1 VRMVLVPGFTQTARS
16 WDSVVAALRADVA
29 TIALDVPTGLDFVE
43 TARALGDA
51 GGTGTYVGYSAGGRL
66 CLRLAL
72 DRPELV
78 ERLVLVSAS
87 PGIVDPDERAA
98 RRDADERLAQDI
110 ERDGVDVFLERWL
123 SQSLFATLPRDASGL
138 DAREHDPA
146 VLTHA
151 LRALGPG
158 AQEPLWERLTGL
170 RLPVVLVAGALDTK
184 YTMIAREMA
193 RHLADV
199 RVHVLGG
206 LGHALHLEQP
216 EGLAD
221 VLAS

>member
-1 VRMVLVPGFTQTARS
+1 VPGFSQTARS
-16 WDSVVAALRADVA
+16 WESVLDAVRADVE
-29 TIALDVPTGLDFVE
+29 TRALDVPTGLDFVA
-43 TARALGDA
+43 TAHTLGDA

-66 CLRLAL
+66 CLQLAL
-72 DRPELV
+72 DRPELI

-87 PGIVDPDERAA
+87 PGIADPTERAV

-123 SQSLFATLPRDASGL
+123 AQSLFATLPRDASGL
-138 DAREHDPA
+138 DARERDPV

-151 LRALGPG
+151 LRALGQG
-158 AQEPLWERLTGL
+158 AQDALWDRLPEL
-170 RLPVVLVAGALDTK
+170 RMPVVLVVGALDTK
-184 YTMIAREMA
+184 YTAIAREMA
-193 RHLADV
+193 AHLADV

-216 EGLAD
+216 EALAD
-221 VLAS
+221 VIAS